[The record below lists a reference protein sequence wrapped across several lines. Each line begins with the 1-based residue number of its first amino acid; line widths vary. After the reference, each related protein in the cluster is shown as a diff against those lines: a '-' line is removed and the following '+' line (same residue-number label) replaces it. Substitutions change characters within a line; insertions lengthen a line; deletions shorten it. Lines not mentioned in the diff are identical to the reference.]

1 MEKTEG
7 NILVIDDDKDVLHIA
22 NLVLSKHFTN
32 VVIGQDPEKIIKLIK
47 KRNWDVVLL
56 DMNFKT
62 GETDGSE
69 GLEYLKKILMIN
81 SDIHVLLMTA
91 YGDIDLAVNAM
102 KLGATDF
109 ITKPW
114 NNQRLLTSVDS
125 VLKISKSKK
134 EIDKLKSRQF
144 ELSKEISSGFSKII
158 TISPAMQEIFQ
169 TINKLA
175 ETDASV
181 LITGENGTGKELIA
195 REVHQQSL
203 RKNEVFIK
211 IDLGSIPETL
221 FESELFG
228 YVKGA
233 FTDAKNDKAGKIEIA
248 SGGTLF
254 LDEIG
259 NLSYNAQVKLLTVLN
274 NKQLTRIG
282 SVNVI
287 DVDFRLICATNK
299 PIHDMVDN
307 NEFRQDLFYRIN
319 TVEINLPPLRERKE
333 DISPIIY
340 YYLDIYK
347 KKYNK
352 FSLSIDDVTIREIEK
367 YNWPGNI
374 RELIHAVE
382 RAVIMCD
389 SNNLNLHDFIV
400 SGQMDKIKKAKS
412 ARHSESQSIH
422 DMEKEAII
430 SALKRT
436 AGNYS
441 KAAEELGWVRS
452 TLYRKRKK
460 YGI

>member
-1 MEKTEG
+1 MEKLEA

-22 NLVLSKHFTN
+22 HLVLSMHFTN
-32 VVIGQDPEKIIKLIK
+32 VVVEQNPDEIVKRVKN
-47 KRNWDVVLL
+47 RNWDVVLL
-56 DMNFKT
+56 DMNFKS

-69 GLEYLKKILMIN
+69 GIEYLQKILTIN
-81 SDIHVLLMTA
+81 PGTHVLLMTA
-91 YGDIDLAVNAM
+91 YGDIDLAVEAM
-102 KLGATDF
+102 KIGATDF

-114 NNQRLLTSVDS
+114 NNQRLLTSVNS
-125 VLKISKSKK
+125 VLRISKSKK
-134 EIDKLKSRQF
+134 EIDKLKSKQF

-158 TISPAMQEIFQ
+158 SVSPAMNNIFN
-169 TINKLA
+169 TINKVA
-175 ETDASV
+175 ETDANI

-195 REVHQQSL
+195 REIHGKSK
-203 RKNEVFIK
+203 RKNEVFIN
-211 IDLGSIPETL
+211 IDLGAIPESL

-228 YVKGA
+228 YEKGA

-259 NLSYNAQVKLLTVLN
+259 NLSFNSQVKLLTVLQ
-274 NKQLTRIG
+274 NKQLSRIG

-287 DVDFRLICATNK
+287 DVDFRLICATNMA
-299 PIHDMVDN
+299 IYDMVN
-307 NEFRQDLFYRIN
+307 NNNFRQDLLYRIN
-319 TVEINLPPLRERKE
+319 TVEINLPPLRNRKE
-333 DISPIIY
+333 DISPIVN
-340 YYLDIYK
+340 YYLDIYR

-352 FSLSIDDVTIREIEK
+352 FSLSINDNVIKMIET

-374 RELIHAVE
+374 RELIHSVE

-389 SNNLNLHDFIV
+389 SNTLGINDFLINRLKHK
-400 SGQMDKIKKAKS
+400 SLRGKPDQDFDGQNIQDI
-412 ARHSESQSIH
+412 
-422 DMEKEAII
+422 EKEAILK
-430 SALKRT
+430 ALNRSY
-436 AGNYS
+436 GNYT